1 MKKFLNILHEPLFY
15 SLLLLALAWFWI
27 IPTKSNISNVV
38 LTVDGTSS
46 SESFPISTY
55 KIKNNSEFSIS
66 FNLDIKE
73 NKNVVYKFYPDDCIL
88 SIEINGKAYPQEM
101 VKNPCDYGNGTVLD
115 LSEYTQEGLNK
126 IEFRMKNSY
135 GGPGGLR
142 IDYPYDGF
150 SSAGF
155 KQILFSVLLLI
166 IAALIL
172 RKFKFGISATSLVL
186 LGIGIR
192 LIYFSYTN
200 PAERVYDME
209 YGHFVYMNMIIEN
222 KQIPKT
228 DACWSCNHPPLYY
241 LASTGVISI
250 FNKINPL
257 YTLRLLQQIAMLFSF
272 ASLAFGVALL
282 YRLFGDKK
290 ISIFSSLL
298 FAVWPGFVITAPRI
312 GNDVP
317 FYFGALM
324 CMLFAQMWWNKHKS
338 RYLLLSFLGAGI
350 AVLFKSTGFV
360 VMGALVLLCICGIF
374 RFWELPKLKI
384 AIGIF
389 IIVMLS
395 AFGSQYRI
403 ILEFFHD
410 VTPSLA
416 VVNVN
421 PGLNVKTSLGSFI
434 YFDAK
439 DYFTEPYTSTWT
451 DVGGRQYFWNFFI
464 KSTLFGEY
472 AVWKSNAG
480 RVIAS
485 ILNFINFVF
494 FLLIFWGIVNMKMR
508 NLPSLLFFTA
518 LLASLIFIRAHYSVS
533 CMQDFRYIAP
543 ILVPMLLFTFEGTK
557 TLQNA
562 NLRFGAYF
570 CMLIFSILSF
580 LFIALPGF

>member
-1 MKKFLNILHEPLFY
+1 MKIKKILCEPLLY
-15 SLLLLALAWFWI
+15 LLPLLALAWFWV
-27 IPTKSNISNVV
+27 IPTESNISDVV
-38 LTVDGTSS
+38 LTIDGTPY
-46 SESFPISTY
+46 SESFPISTH
-55 KIKNNSEFSIS
+55 KIKNNSEFSVS
-66 FNLDIKE
+66 FNMDVKE
-73 NKNVVYKFYPDDCIL
+73 NKNVVYRFHPDDCIL
-88 SIEINGKAYPQEM
+88 SIEINGKAYPQE
-101 VKNPCDYGNGTVLD
+101 KIKGPCDYGNGTVID
-115 LSEYTQEGLNK
+115 LSEYTQKGLNRV
-126 IEFRMKNSY
+126 EFQMKNSY

-142 IDYPYDGF
+142 IDYPYEGF
-150 SSAGF
+150 SSVGF
-155 KQILFSVLLLI
+155 KQILFSILLLI
-166 IAALIL
+166 IAAFIL

-186 LGIGIR
+186 LGIGLR
-192 LIYFSYTN
+192 LIYFSYTS
-200 PAERVYDME
+200 PATRVYDME

-241 LASTGVISI
+241 LASAGVISI

-257 YTLRLLQQIAMLFSF
+257 YSLRLLQQIAMLFSF

-298 FAVWPGFVITAPRI
+298 FVVWPGFIITAPRI

-317 FYFGALM
+317 SYLGALM
-324 CMLFAQMWWNKHKS
+324 CMLFAQMWWNKRKS

-350 AVLFKSTGFV
+350 AALFKSSGFV
-360 VMGALVLLCICGIF
+360 VLGALILLCICGFF
-374 RFWELPKLKI
+374 RFWELPRLKAI
-384 AIGIF
+384 IGIF

-395 AFGSQYRI
+395 AFGSQHRI
-403 ILEFFHD
+403 ISDRD

-434 YFDAK
+434 YFDVK
-439 DYFTEPYTSTWT
+439 DYFMEAYTSTWT
-451 DVGGRQYFWNFFI
+451 DSGGRQYFWNFFI

-472 AVWKSNAG
+472 PVWNSHLG
-480 RVIAS
+480 RIFAS
-485 ILNFINFVF
+485 ILNFINLIF
-494 FLLIFWGIVNMKMR
+494 FLLIFWGIVNVKIQ

-518 LLASLIFIRAHYSVS
+518 LLASLIFIRARYSVS

-557 TLQNA
+557 ILQNA
-562 NLRFGAYF
+562 KLRFGVYVG
-570 CMLIFSILSF
+570 MLIFAILSF
-580 LFIALPGF
+580 LFIVLPGF

>member
-1 MKKFLNILHEPLFY
+1 MKIKKILREPLLY
-15 SLLLLALAWFWI
+15 LLPLLALAWLWI
-27 IPTKSNISNVV
+27 IPIESNISDVV
-38 LTVDGTSS
+38 LTIDGTPY
-46 SESFPISTY
+46 SESLPISTY

-73 NKNVVYKFYPDDCIL
+73 NKNIVYQFHPDDCIL
-88 SIEINGKAYPQEM
+88 SIEINGKKFPQELI
-101 VKNPCDYGNGTVLD
+101 KRPCDYSHGTAID
-115 LSEYTQEGLNK
+115 LSEYTQVGLNR
-126 IEFRMKNSY
+126 IEIQMKNSY

-142 IDYPYDGF
+142 IDYPYEL
-150 SSAGF
+150 SSSIGF

-166 IAALIL
+166 IAAFIL

-186 LGIGIR
+186 LGICLR
-192 LIYFSYTN
+192 LIYFSYTS
-200 PAERVYDME
+200 PPERVYDMD

-241 LASTGVISI
+241 LASAGVISI

-257 YTLRLLQQIAMLFSF
+257 YSLRLLQQIAMLFSF

-324 CMLFAQMWWNKHKS
+324 CMLFAQMWWTKHRS

-350 AVLFKSTGFV
+350 AVLFKSPGFV
-360 VMGALVLLCICGIF
+360 VLGALVLIYICGMF
-374 RFWELPKLKI
+374 RFWELPRLKI
-384 AIGIF
+384 IIGIF

-403 ILEFFHD
+403 ISDFFRD

-421 PGLNVKTSLGSFI
+421 PALNVKTSLGSFI

-439 DYFTEPYTSTWT
+439 DYFTEAYTSTWT
-451 DVGGRQYFWNFFI
+451 DSGGRQYFWNFFI

-472 AVWKSNAG
+472 SVWNSNAG
-480 RVIAS
+480 RIFAS
-485 ILNFINFVF
+485 ILNSINFIF
-494 FLLIFWGIVNMKMR
+494 FLLIFWGIVNMKIR
-508 NLPSLLFFTA
+508 NLPSFIFFMA
-518 LLASLIFIRAHYSVS
+518 LIASLIFIRAHYSVS

-543 ILVPMLLFTFEGTK
+543 ILVPMLLFAFEGIEN
-557 TLQNA
+557 LQNA
-562 NLRFGAYF
+562 RLKASSYII
-570 CMLIFSILSF
+570 MLIFSFLSF
-580 LFIALPGF
+580 IFIVGAGI